1 MMRFNTMC
9 KCCRAYKNYTKK
21 GINEKIYLIGFHI
34 IIVERKAHA
43 LGDPRAQIIESP
55 CSVLLC
61 VSFITPEQP
70 LKHDRNP
77 FVHPAL
83 K

>member
-34 IIVERKAHA
+34 IIVERK
-43 LGDPRAQIIESP
+43 
-55 CSVLLC
+55 
-61 VSFITPEQP
+61 EQP
-70 LKHDRNP
+70 QPGQQLKI
-77 FVHPAL
+77 
-83 K
+83 